1 MPPSDST
8 FYSYGQ
14 LAGDV
19 FAAIRR
25 ETYGEDLGQFSW
37 ITADELRQFIRVLS
51 LTKDGRDG
59 HALDVACGS
68 GGLTLFI
75 AEMVGCQMT
84 GIDINKS
91 GIATAREIARAR
103 GLQARAHFQQ
113 ADAAKKLPFEDATF
127 NAIISIDAMNHFAN
141 RAELLREWWRVLRP
155 GCCFLFTDAAI
166 ITGTLSRDEMVARSN
181 GMGQFLFTPVGVHEK
196 LIQNAGFVDWHVED
210 VTDTIAAV
218 SQRWHDAREKRRTQ
232 LLQIEKSSEF
242 ETLQGMLAT
251 AHTLASERRL
261 SRFAYIARKPQQPK
275 KAWN

>member
-14 LAGDV
+14 LEGDV

-37 ITADELRQFIRVLS
+37 ITADELRRLISALS
-51 LTKDGRDG
+51 LTKDGRV
-59 HALDVACGS
+59 LDVACGS
-68 GGLTLFI
+68 GGLSLFI
-75 AEMVGCQMT
+75 TEMVGCQMN
-84 GIDINKS
+84 GIDINES

-103 GLQARAHFQQ
+103 GLQALAHFQQ
-113 ADAAKKLPFEDATF
+113 ADAAEKLPFEDATF
-127 NAIISIDAMNHFAN
+127 NAITSIDAMNHLAS

-166 ITGTLSRDEMVARSN
+166 ITGTLSRDEMFARSN
-181 GMGQFLFTPVGVHEK
+181 AMGQFLFTPAGVHEK
-196 LIQNAGFVDWHVED
+196 LIQNAGFVDLHVED
-210 VTDTIAAV
+210 LTDTIAAV

-242 ETLQGMLAT
+242 ETLQGMLAV

-261 SRFAYIARKPQQPK
+261 SRFAYIARKPQQAEK
-275 KAWN
+275 L